1 MVLIIDCG
9 YKYIHRLED
18 LVDQYIDFKTVAIF
32 DFEINQIPE
41 GTKGI
46 IISNAQVSVH
56 ETNTENYQAKIKSIF
71 DLDLPILGIGV
82 GHHLLG
88 LCFDALT
95 AYQPYTNELTE
106 VGIIEDT
113 PIFDKLPQDVDF
125 MEDHAGTISI
135 PPKFKLLASSDRSI
149 NEAMKHNDKPFYG
162 VQFIPEL
169 SGNYGAIVIENF
181 VNISVRYST

>member
-9 YKYIHRLED
+9 YKYIYRLED
-18 LVDQYIDFKTVAIF
+18 LVDQYIDFKTIAIF
-32 DFEINQIPE
+32 DFEKDQLPPE
-41 GTKGI
+41 TKGI

-56 ETNTENYQAKIKSIF
+56 ETNTENYQEKIKSIF
-71 DLDLPILGIGV
+71 DLDLPVLGIGV

-106 VGIIEDT
+106 IGIIEDT
-113 PIFDKLPQDVDF
+113 PIFDKLPQDVGL

-135 PPKFKLLASSDRSI
+135 PHNFKLLASSDRSI

-181 VNISVRYST
+181 VNISIRYST